1 MPDKSSKRSVS
12 SIHETVLATASGGLS
27 IALATLLS
35 LLTLYR
41 MPQGGTITPASML
54 PIIFCGLAFGPAW
67 GIGIGAVYG
76 LLQFIIAPFAAHWAS
91 IFLDYPLA
99 FAMLGLAGLFAPR
112 RTVRTGQGHVLRRIG
127 LLKMT
132 RIMAGIWLAV
142 LGRLIMHLLSGV
154 IFYRSYAVEAGQN
167 PWIYSI
173 IYNVTYM
180 VPEAVI
186 VTVLMLALSYLFRP
200 SR

>member
-1 MPDKSSKRSVS
+1 MTTKSSNRPLS
-12 SIHETVLATASGGLS
+12 STHETVLATASGGLS

-54 PIIFCGLAFGPAW
+54 PIIFCALAFGPVW

-76 LLQFIIAPFAAHWAS
+76 LLQFIVAPFAAHWAS
-91 IFLDYPLA
+91 IILDYPLA

-112 RTVRTGQGHVLRRIG
+112 RSIRIGQGHVLRRIG
-127 LLKMT
+127 LLKMR

-142 LGRLIMHLLSGV
+142 LGRLVMHLLSGV
-154 IFYRSYAVEAGQN
+154 IFYRAYAMDAGQN

-173 IYNVTYM
+173 IYNVSYM

-186 VTVLMLALSYLFRP
+186 VTILMVALSYIFRP
-200 SR
+200 AR